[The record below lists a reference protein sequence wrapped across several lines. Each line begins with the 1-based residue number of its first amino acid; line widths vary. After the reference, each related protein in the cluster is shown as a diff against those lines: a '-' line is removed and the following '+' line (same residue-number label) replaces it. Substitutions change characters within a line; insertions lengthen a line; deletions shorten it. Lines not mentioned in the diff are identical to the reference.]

1 MLANTHQFAL
11 SVLWTLYGTS
21 AFVIGLR
28 WRQAIVRY
36 MALVLLALAG
46 AKILFED
53 ARYYAAP
60 WHVPLFNQTAA
71 AFALYVA
78 ALYLVARLYARVGEG
93 WAREAAHVVPTLTVV
108 GNVFALVGLS
118 LEASGYFAAQRR
130 TGTMTD
136 ELWRSLRLGQ
146 QLALSVLW
154 ACYGGAMLVVGL
166 VRHNR
171 LLRWLALALLGLTT
185 IKVFLFDLASLD
197 RVYRIISFIVLGA
210 ILLAVS
216 FLYQQRQQRAAR
228 AEGS

>member
-1 MLANTHQFAL
+1 M
-11 SVLWTLYGTS
+11 
-21 AFVIGLR
+21 
-28 WRQAIVRY
+28 
-36 MALVLLALAG
+36 
-46 AKILFED
+46 
-53 ARYYAAP
+53 
-60 WHVPLFNQTAA
+60 
-71 AFALYVA
+71 
-78 ALYLVARLYARVGEG
+78 
-93 WAREAAHVVPTLTVV
+93 PTLTVL
-108 GNVFALVGLS
+108 GNVFALTGLS

-130 TGTMTD
+130 VGAITD
-136 ELWRSLRLGQ
+136 EQWRNLRLAQ

-166 VRHNR
+166 ARHNR

-185 IKVFLFDLASLD
+185 VKVFLFDLSALD